1 MALTRQDMI
10 GILFVIVLFGGI
22 IALSVFFYMGSTLV
36 FFLIFLGLIVLFV
49 VLFVVRPSKHFELN
63 KHLSWIFGN
72 AAPIVATIGVAIT
85 LLTPLG
91 STVMKRLVISG
102 IAVVACWLILLPNF
116 LRREFGRLI
125 HPSLDTGLNP
135 PWTDIIYGFIGV
147 VMFIGALVMQHY
159 LVDNAAPE

>member
-36 FFLIFLGLIVLFV
+36 FFLIFLGLIVLYV
-49 VLFVVRPSKHFELN
+49 TLFVVRPAKHFESKFLN
-63 KHLSWIFGN
+63 VIAGN
-72 AAPIVATIGVAIT
+72 TASVIATVGVAIT
-85 LLTPLG
+85 VLVLG

-116 LRREFGRLI
+116 LRREFGMLI
-125 HPSLDTGLNP
+125 HANLDTGLNP
-135 PWTDIIYGFIGV
+135 PWTDIVYGFIGV
-147 VMFIGALVMQHY
+147 VLFIGALVMQHY
-159 LVDNAAPE
+159 LVDNA

>member
-1 MALTRQDMI
+1 MALTRQDMY

-36 FFLIFLGLIVLFV
+36 FFLIFLGLIVLYV
-49 VLFVVRPSKHFELN
+49 TLFVIRPSKHFELN
-63 KHLSWIFGN
+63 KYLSWFMGN
-72 AAPIVATIGVAIT
+72 TASVIATVGVAIT
-85 LLTPLG
+85 VLILG

-116 LRREFGRLI
+116 LRREFGMLI
-125 HPSLDTGLNP
+125 HAKLDTGLNP
-135 PWTDIIYGFIGV
+135 PWTDIVYGFLGV

-159 LVDNAAPE
+159 LVDNAAE

>member
-1 MALTRQDMI
+1 MAITRADVL

-36 FFLIFLGLIVLFV
+36 FFLIFLGLMVLYV
-49 VLFVVRPSKHFELN
+49 TLFVVRPAKHFESKFLN
-63 KHLSWIFGN
+63 RISGN
-72 AAPIVATIGVAIT
+72 TASIIATVGVAIT
-85 LLTPLG
+85 ILILG

-116 LRREFGRLI
+116 LRREFGMLI
-125 HPSLDTGLNP
+125 DARLDTGLNP
-135 PWTDIIYGFIGV
+135 PWTDVIYGFIGV
-147 VMFIGALVMQHY
+147 LLFIGALVMQHY